1 MWISGVRN
9 DGMDPSVFYCSM
21 MCDQL
26 RAICGSE
33 SRSARWKRR
42 CGDWHQGMDI
52 RRKLEPGTHFRL
64 QTSHQNTITQGTSHK
79 LYISLELKEHTRH
92 VTCVPEGFHIE
103 LSEGEMLSKFMSGF
117 ESWQFLP
124 NMFLKKDIWSG
135 VRKFVLQIWLTVAWM
150 ISRNQFRN
158 IIDANV
164 PIFCCVKFPIC

>member
-1 MWISGVRN
+1 MKQRKFEISEMWISGVRN

-64 QTSHQNTITQGTSHK
+64 QTSQHNN
-79 LYISLELKEHTRH
+79 TRH
-92 VTCVPEGFHIE
+92 KPQTIHFSWMERAYMTCDMCARGLPYWTFRRRDVKLLYVRLWE
-103 LSEGEMLSKFMSGF
+103 LTISAEYVSQKRY
-117 ESWQFLP
+117 
-124 NMFLKKDIWSG
+124 LKWGKKVCFTNLTDCG
-135 VRKFVLQIWLTVAWM
+135 VDDK
-150 ISRNQFRN
+150 
-158 IIDANV
+158 
-164 PIFCCVKFPIC
+164 